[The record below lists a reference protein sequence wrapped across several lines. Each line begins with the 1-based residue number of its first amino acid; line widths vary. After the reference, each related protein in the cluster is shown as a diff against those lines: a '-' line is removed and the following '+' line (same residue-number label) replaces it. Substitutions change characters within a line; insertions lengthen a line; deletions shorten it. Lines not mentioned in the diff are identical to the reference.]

1 MKKFTLTSLIS
12 YVIISFSGIFNL
24 QAQEY
29 DPFIQDRIDMLNY
42 DSLLINLQ
50 EFEDLGIKDIYS
62 QEIEETAQW
71 IIDKYEYWGYENIQ
85 LDTFI
90 TSGQTLYNIV
100 ITKTGTLYPEE
111 FIIID
116 GHYDTY
122 NGPGVNDNGTGT
134 AIVLEVARILKDI
147 PTEYSIKFIHF
158 SAEEMGLIGS
168 SHYVQNI
175 VIPEDL
181 NIRLVFNIDEVGGV
195 AGEENNTITCERDEF
210 APSGNNAASA
220 AFTDT
225 LATLTEMYSELETYI
240 SYAYGS
246 DYVPFM
252 QNGYV
257 VTGYYE
263 YNESPYPH
271 TIHDSLSNIDVD
283 YVFEITKSSV
293 SASLYFANA
302 FDPNTGVN
310 PLTEASEIHVYP
322 NPFEKSFEVK
332 NPSDKDLI
340 MKLFDTHGKKLLQ
353 LKLGKNSTVQF
364 NPKLETGFHYYKIT
378 DKSGRQLD
386 SGKIIRL

>member
-42 DSLLINLQ
+42 DSLLITLQ

-100 ITKTGTLYPEE
+100 ITKTGTLYPDEY
-111 FIIID
+111 IIID

-168 SHYVQNI
+168 SHYVQNV

-195 AGEENNTITCERDEF
+195 AGEVNNTITCERDES
-210 APSGNNAASA
+210 PPTSNNEASA

-225 LATLTEMYSELETYI
+225 LASLTEMYSSLESYI

-293 SASLYFANA
+293 GASLYFAHA

-310 PLTEASEIHVYP
+310 PLTENSAIGVYP

-332 NPSDKDLI
+332 NPTEKDLI
-340 MKLFDTHGKKLLQ
+340 MTLFDTHGKELLQ
-353 LKLGKNSTVQF
+353 LKLG
-364 NPKLETGFHYYKIT
+364 
-378 DKSGRQLD
+378 
-386 SGKIIRL
+386 